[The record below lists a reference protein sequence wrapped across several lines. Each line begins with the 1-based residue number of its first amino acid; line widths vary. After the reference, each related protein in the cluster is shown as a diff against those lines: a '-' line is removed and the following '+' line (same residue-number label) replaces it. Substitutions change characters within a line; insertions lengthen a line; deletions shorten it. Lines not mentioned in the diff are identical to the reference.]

1 MPKCLIKGCPS
12 KTGGQTDAFLHMFPR
27 NIKRITE
34 WLQRTGHKL
43 EDLPGFAEKVLEDKK
58 GYKYRICS
66 THFPETVYTM
76 KGSRKCLTEFA
87 IPELNLEIQSNV
99 KERIFSS
106 RRKRPKINGSEAQTS
121 TTTIMVDRGMNTEQ
135 LETRN
140 VSTETDDQ
148 LGVDQS
154 SNFTLIKHIK
164 IESNDDYMVEG
175 FKRGAPL
182 VCTTHPAE
190 EASQFKGFIIKSE
203 NEDEEQSQNF
213 IPIKHIKQE
222 SNDEDYMVEGFHHVA
237 PLVCTIRPSEEASQ
251 FEKFIKTEKEDEDQS
266 QNLTSIKHVKQ
277 EENYEDYMV
286 EDVKRVA
293 PLACMSDPAKETSL
307 LKEPTIKSEKEGKY
321 FNPDAPSEYEETY
334 KSVAFST

>member
-175 FKRGAPL
+175 F
-182 VCTTHPAE
+182 
-190 EASQFKGFIIKSE
+190 
-203 NEDEEQSQNF
+203 
-213 IPIKHIKQE
+213 
-222 SNDEDYMVEGFHHVA
+222 HHVA